1 MENKR
6 QPKVSVIVPIY
17 NVEKYIER
25 CVRSLMEQTL
35 DDIEYIFVN
44 DATPDGSMEVL
55 NRVIDE
61 YPQRKPYVTIF
72 THENNKGQS
81 SARNLGIKNSTG
93 KYIFFVDSDDE
104 ITTKAIE
111 SLYNI
116 AEDNNSDLVIADNQI
131 ICNGEVLVV
140 SSKIRETTIDDNKKL
155 LKSYCAGEW
164 YNVVWNKL
172 IRTDILINN
181 NLYFADNLKFED
193 ELWTFQL
200 ASCVGKMSV
209 IHDVLYSYYIHNNS
223 TMTTIIGQNKWIR
236 LIPILNKMG
245 EWIIDKDLQKHPFV
259 QRFFCLKL
267 VQTLSNI
274 KPLKYE
280 NYKSIANMTTFDVR
294 SLYKQKAISIKE
306 YVAYKYFDFPD
317 AIGFVYYKAM
327 QLLFTIKG
335 LFRR

>member
-44 DATPDGSMEVL
+44 DATPDRSMEVL

-104 ITTKAIE
+104 ISIKAIE

-116 AEDNNSDLVIADNQI
+116 AEENNSGLVIADNQI
-131 ICNGEVLVV
+131 IHNDEVSVV
-140 SSKIRETTIDDNKKL
+140 SSKIREATIDDNKKL

-181 NLYFADNLKFED
+181 ELYFADNLKFED
-193 ELWTFQL
+193 ELWTFKL
-200 ASCVGKMSV
+200 ATVINNMSI
-209 IHDVLYSYYIHNNS
+209 IHDITYTYIVHDNS
-223 TMTTIIGQNKWIR
+223 TMTTIIGRDKWIKF
-236 LIPILNKMG
+236 IDILELMSK
-245 EWIIDKDLQKHPFV
+245 WIKDKNLQKYSFV
-259 QRFFCLKL
+259 QRFICLKL

-274 KPLKYE
+274 KPPKY
-280 NYKSIANMTTFDVR
+280 NIFKRITNIATFDVR
-294 SLYKQKAISIKE
+294 SLYSQKAISFKE

-327 QLLFTIKG
+327 HLLFTIKG

>member
-61 YPQRKPYVTIF
+61 YPRRKPYVTIF

-104 ITTKAIE
+104 ITTKAME

-116 AEDNNSDLVIADNQI
+116 AEENNSDLVIADNQI

-200 ASCVGKMSV
+200 ASLVSKMSV
-209 IHDVLYSYYIHNNS
+209 IHDVLYSYFIHDNS

-274 KPLKYE
+274 MPLKYE